1 VKPSPDPYPRSLSKA
16 GEGSR
21 RKDIVE
27 SGEIGYMSI
36 PRLLKI
42 LDYVTATLFVA
53 AILMVFYYAPTEAVM
68 GDVQRVFYFHV
79 ATGWVGMLGF
89 MAAAMAGVVYLR
101 TGRRLWDIVGLS
113 AVEIGIVFVFI
124 TIVTGSIWARPVW
137 NTWWTWDPRLTTAAV
152 MELIYAA
159 YVMLRQGIEDP
170 DRRARYG
177 AVYAIIGAA
186 SVPLT
191 FLSARLFR
199 TIHPIVVGTNQP
211 GGIGGFDMSPK
222 MLQTFLFSLLTFTF
236 IFVDLLW
243 RRIRLGMLAD
253 KVAQL
258 KMRMME

>member
-1 VKPSPDPYPRSLSKA
+1 MEMPPRF
-16 GEGSR
+16 
-21 RKDIVE
+21 
-27 SGEIGYMSI
+27 
-36 PRLLKI
+36 LKI

-53 AILMVFYYAPTEAVM
+53 AIGMVFFYAPTEAVM
-68 GDVQRVFYFHV
+68 GQVQRVFYFHV
-79 ATGWVGMLGF
+79 ASAWVGMLGF
-89 MAAAMAGVVYLR
+89 MASAAAGVVYLR
-101 TGRRLWDIVGLS
+101 TGRRNWDIAGLS

-159 YVMLRQGIEDP
+159 YMMLRQGIEDP
-170 DRRARYG
+170 DRRARFG
-177 AVYAIIGAA
+177 AVYVIVGFV

-199 TIHPIVVGTNQP
+199 TIHPIVVGTNQS
-211 GGIGGFDMSPK
+211 GGIGGFDMTPK
-222 MLQTFLFSLLTFTF
+222 MLQTFLFSLITFTF

-253 KVAQL
+253 KVEQL
-258 KMRMME
+258 KMKEME